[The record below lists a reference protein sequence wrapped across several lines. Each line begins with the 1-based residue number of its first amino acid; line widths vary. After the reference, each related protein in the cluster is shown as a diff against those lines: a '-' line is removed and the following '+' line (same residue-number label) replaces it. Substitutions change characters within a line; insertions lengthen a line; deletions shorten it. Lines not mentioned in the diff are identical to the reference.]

1 MTVLVTGGA
10 GYVGTQLIAQLAK
23 DPSISRIMV
32 YDNLSRDNFHLFL
45 GKSLKAQS
53 PQQTLKVELI
63 HGELLDTRKLRAAV
77 KQANIV
83 YHLAAKVVTP
93 FVTTDG
99 HAYEQTNHWGTA
111 ELVYAIEESSEVQK
125 LVYLSSTSVYGSSHE
140 LVDENSTPNPQ
151 TIYGISKLRGEEHVR
166 RLFKKIPTYIMRCG
180 NVYGFNESLR
190 FDAVINRF
198 MFEANFKRR
207 ISIHGDGKQRRAFI
221 NVQRVG
227 EVLTQ
232 LLHTNM
238 PSDIYNLV
246 DKNFQILDIVD
257 VVKAIYFDLEFIF
270 VNRHMG
276 LRELSVNTDLKLFEH
291 ISPWEEDQILDEME
305 EFKTRFSF

>member
-10 GYVGTQLIAQLAK
+10 GYVGTQLVAQLAR
-23 DPSISRIMV
+23 DPAVSRIII
-32 YDNLSRDNFHLFL
+32 YDNLSRDNYNAFMGH
-45 GKSLKAQS
+45 SLLERAANDAIKI
-53 PQQTLKVELI
+53 EFM
-63 HGELLDTRKLRAAV
+63 HGELLNTRKLRAVVQEAD
-77 KQANIV
+77 AV

-93 FVTTDG
+93 FATTDG

-111 ELVYAIEESSEVQK
+111 ELVYAIEEAPRVRK
-125 LVYLSSTSVYGSSHE
+125 LVYVSSTSVYGSTH
-140 LVDENSTPNPQ
+140 VDEDAIPNPQ
-151 TIYGISKLRGEEHVR
+151 TIYGISKLRGEEHVQ
-166 RLFKKIPTYIMRCG
+166 RLFPKIPTYIIRCG
-180 NVYGFNESLR
+180 NVYGYNKSLR

-221 NVQRVG
+221 SVQRVG

-232 LLHTNM
+232 LLHTDM
-238 PSDIYNLV
+238 PSDTYNLV

-270 VNRHMG
+270 VNRHLG
-276 LRELSVNTDLKLFEH
+276 LRELSVDTDLKLFRY
-291 ISPWEEDQILDEME
+291 IPRWEERSLLDEME
-305 EFKTRFSF
+305 EFRTHFAF

>member
-1 MTVLVTGGA
+1 MNVLVTGGA
-10 GYVGTQLIAQLAK
+10 GYLGTQLVAQLVN
-23 DPSISRIMV
+23 DPAVSRIIV

-45 GKSLKAQS
+45 GHPFTDKSTKELKIDF
-53 PQQTLKVELI
+53 V
-63 HGELLDTRKLRAAV
+63 HGELLDTRKLRSVV
-77 KQANIV
+77 KDADIV

-93 FVTTDG
+93 FATTDG

-111 ELVYAIEESSEVQK
+111 ELVYAIEESSKVQK
-125 LVYLSSTSVYGSSHE
+125 LIYLSSTSVYGSSE
-140 LVDENSTPNPQ
+140 TLVDENTRPNPQ
-151 TIYGISKLRGEEHVR
+151 TIYGISKLRAEDHVKR
-166 RLFKKIPTYIMRCG
+166 MFTKIPTYIMRCG
-180 NVYGFNESLR
+180 NVYGYNKSLR

-207 ISIHGDGKQRRAFI
+207 ISIHGDGKQRRAFV

-227 EVLTQ
+227 EVLGA
-232 LLHTNM
+232 LLHTDM

-270 VNRHMG
+270 VNRHLG
-276 LRELSVNTDLKLFEH
+276 LRELSVDTELKLFKYLPE
-291 ISPWEEDQILDEME
+291 WEEASLLDEME

>member
-10 GYVGTQLIAQLAK
+10 GYVGTQLMAQLVK
-23 DPSISRIMV
+23 DPSISRIIV
-32 YDNLSRDNFHLFL
+32 YDNLSRDNFHMFL
-45 GKSLKAQS
+45 GEHLKEKSSNKELKI
-53 PQQTLKVELI
+53 ELI
-63 HGELLDTRKLRAAV
+63 HGELLDTRKLRMAV
-77 KQANIV
+77 KEANII

-93 FVTTDG
+93 FVNSDG

-111 ELVYAIEESSEVQK
+111 ELVYAIEESPKVQK
-125 LVYLSSTSVYGSSHE
+125 LVYLSSTSVYGSSQA
-140 LVDENSTPNPQ
+140 LVDESSIPSPQ
-151 TIYGISKLRGEEHVR
+151 TLYGISKLRGEEHVQ
-166 RLFKKIPTYIMRCG
+166 RLFPKIPTYIMRCG

-227 EVLTQ
+227 EVLAQ
-232 LLHTNM
+232 LIHTNM

-270 VNRHMG
+270 VNRHLG
-276 LRELSVNTDLKLFEH
+276 LRELSVDTNLKLFKYL
-291 ISPWEEDQILDEME
+291 PQWEEDSLLDEME
-305 EFKTRFSF
+305 EFRTRFSF

>member
-1 MTVLVTGGA
+1 MIVLVTGGA
-10 GYVGTQLIAQLAK
+10 GYVGTQLVAQLAL
-23 DPSISRIMV
+23 DVSVSRILI
-32 YDNLSRDNFHLFL
+32 YDNLSRDNYNMFMGHPLNDRAAN
-45 GKSLKAQS
+45 GS
-53 PQQTLKVELI
+53 LKVEFI
-63 HGELLDTRKLRAAV
+63 HGELLNTRKLKEV
-77 KQANIV
+77 VQQVDVV

-93 FVTTDG
+93 FATTDG

-111 ELVYAIEESSEVQK
+111 ELVYAIEEAPQIQK
-125 LVYLSSTSVYGSSHE
+125 LVYVSSTSVYGSYD
-140 LVDENSTPNPQ
+140 VKDDADPNPQ

-166 RLFKKIPTYIMRCG
+166 RLFPKIPTYIVRCG
-180 NVYGFNESLR
+180 NVYGYNKSLR

-221 NVQRVG
+221 SVQHVG
-227 EVLTQ
+227 EVLLQ

-238 PSDIYNLV
+238 PSDTYNLV

-270 VNRHMG
+270 VNRHLG
-276 LRELSVNTDLKLFEH
+276 LRQLSVDTDLKLFKY
-291 ISPWEEDQILDEME
+291 IPRWEERSLLDEME
-305 EFKTRFSF
+305 EFRTRFAF